1 MARRIRSIKPE
12 ILDDEKT
19 AFLSHLEYRLFV
31 GSWIVA
37 DDYGNLRG
45 DPDYLRGQIV
55 WASRES
61 RETVAKALESLE
73 RVALLTPYSVRG
85 QTYYHVTTWDKHQR
99 IDKPGKPGMPG
110 PEQSDSPVVVITSD
124 DSRESRESSGNPRES
139 LAPDTDQDQDQEGER
154 EQEIP
159 PPASKRSTKKL
170 LVDGWV
176 PERSDANQRAEQAA
190 KDRGVDLRVE
200 LAKLRDWAKATAGR
214 RADWEATW
222 RNWTRNARPESRR
235 PGQQST
241 PLELQ
246 REKIARME
254 REQAE
259 REASQ

>member
-19 AFLSHLEYRLFV
+19 ALLSHLEYRLFV

-55 WASRES
+55 WASRDS
-61 RETVAKALESLE
+61 RETVAKALETL
-73 RVALLTPYSVRG
+73 AKTGLLTPYSVRG
-85 QTYYHVTTWDKHQR
+85 QTYYHVTTWEKHQR
-99 IDKPGKPGMPG
+99 IDKPGKRGMPG
-110 PEQSDSPVVVITSD
+110 QDQSDSPVITQASD

-139 LAPDTDQDQDQEGER
+139 LATDTDQDQEGEQDR
-154 EQEIP
+154 EEEIP
-159 PPASKRSTKKL
+159 PSASKRSPKKL
-170 LVDGWV
+170 LADGWI
-176 PERSDANQRAEQAA
+176 PERSEANQRAEQAA

-214 RADWEATW
+214 RADWDATW

-235 PGQQST
+235 QGQQT
-241 PLELQ
+241 PLEIQ
-246 REKIARME
+246 REKIAHME

-259 REASQ
+259 REAIQ